1 MENPAIVSKGE
12 RMSQEMSH
20 EMSHETS
27 SDGGSPTR
35 RDGLAAIAVVLLA
48 GALIALLVSQI
59 V

>member
-1 MENPAIVSKGE
+1 
-12 RMSQEMSH
+12 MSQEVSH
-20 EMSHETS
+20 EMSHEMPHEMS